1 MFKNWKTTLM
11 GLGSLF
17 SGVLLV
23 VKGNVQEGL
32 AAITTGVGLILAKDA
47 EITPTEDQEKKN

>member
-1 MFKNWKTTLM
+1 MFKNWKKTLM
-11 GLGSLF
+11 CLGSLF
-17 SGVLLV
+17 ICVLLV

-47 EITPTEDQEKKN
+47 EVKPTEEQEKKN